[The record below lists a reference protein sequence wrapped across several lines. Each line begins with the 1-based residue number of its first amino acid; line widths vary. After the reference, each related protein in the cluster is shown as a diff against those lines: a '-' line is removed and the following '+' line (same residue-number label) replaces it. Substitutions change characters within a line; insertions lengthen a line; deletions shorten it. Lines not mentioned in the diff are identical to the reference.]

1 MGEKTRGCTMG
12 AKCMASRNITRK
24 KYNTQ
29 ERSHNGVSH
38 GIRFTEFL
46 SYYSF
51 PWEVLGT

>member
-12 AKCMASRNITRK
+12 AKRMASRNITRK